1 MGLVDDANKWQE
13 DPEAIES
20 IAIQYYQKLFSTS
33 QAEVHEELL
42 EAIVARVSD
51 PMNTLLTREFQAEE
65 VRKALK

>member
-1 MGLVDDANKWQE
+1 MDDANKWQE

-33 QAEVHEELL
+33 QADVHEELL

-51 PMNTLLTREFQAEE
+51 PMNTLLIREFQAEE